1 MFHQAYVL
9 SKKADLEVQQ
19 RHYDKA
25 ASYFSQASEKY
36 SEAIELTNSP
46 DVSRSQ
52 IWFIRWILCINGW
65 PSQAKRTLGVL
76 KSQSA
81 AHSTFL
87 SDPRNVAILPQQPK
101 PLSQSTSKNSTSPN
115 SSYAQPPISSGNL
128 TNSLASARGKPVNSV
143 FPSQTSPHASLAAT
157 FQNNQRYKVSSAS
170 SSPSNDPTKRGQT
183 SSPRL
188 GNPDEEPY
196 YKFYSNMTTIV
207 TKTYTQT
214 RDRTRFTNKY
224 HQMKK
229 SSSNTSPTE
238 SYYVVPVGADLT
250 AENASLKESLKQTT
264 QALEAYSGTFERQ
277 KDAIKSSLAQLRSEL
292 QAIEHA
298 KVQELNATIEELQ
311 TENDRLKIQMGR
323 MKSRWEGLK
332 ESARK
337 RRWGALWPGCQFS
350 SLALLWGA
358 ANLQDFCISSLL
370 AALLITFLLF
380 NCILFVHGLLAG
392 PTRRTIWI
400 TSRLKEYSAQPF
412 SQPLP

>member
-1 MFHQAYVL
+1 M
-9 SKKADLEVQQ
+9 
-19 RHYDKA
+19 
-25 ASYFSQASEKY
+25 
-36 SEAIELTNSP
+36 
-46 DVSRSQ
+46 
-52 IWFIRWILCINGW
+52 
-65 PSQAKRTLGVL
+65 L

-87 SDPRNVAILPQQPK
+87 SDPRNIAILPQQPK
-101 PLSQSTSKNSTSPN
+101 PLSQSTSKNSTSSN

-337 RRWGALWPGCQFS
+337 RR
-350 SLALLWGA
+350 
-358 ANLQDFCISSLL
+358 
-370 AALLITFLLF
+370 
-380 NCILFVHGLLAG
+380 
-392 PTRRTIWI
+392 
-400 TSRLKEYSAQPF
+400 
-412 SQPLP
+412 